1 MFNLSK
7 FEKMLLNHNTNKRQ
21 LADYLGITL
30 ASLYKRIQAGGNFS
44 SSEIRKLITC
54 FSKEEVFE
62 CLFDYE

>member
-7 FEKMLLNHNTNKRQ
+7 FEKMLLDHNTNKQQ
-21 LADYLGITL
+21 LAEYLGITL
-30 ASLYKRIQAGGNFS
+30 TSLYRRIQAGGNFK

-54 FSKEEVFE
+54 FSKEEVFG